1 MQKSEHMI
9 VLDHYSHIN
18 FDRIERVEY
27 EKSSGI
33 LKLYYFD
40 YTHYQKKQLAGTIT
54 EDELDEWYLHGFHTY
69 EYLAINVNKLKFVR
83 IKNHLFVLLRANT
96 VQAREMQK
104 KIVKK
109 NQLELKYKNINDM
122 YISYIYSENSKEDN
136 SKAIVSEC
144 IANILPYYVCVI
156 QPKEHIPPTGFSRDL
171 MLQCT
176 LTEIGQRMEKLNE
189 SLNDKNI
196 DSTDQDRL
204 YSIGNTMRRILEFA
218 LKHICVIYDIDIE
231 LEQKYGY
238 IELGE
243 LRKQLKTKGL
253 DFPVKIV
260 NMANELSH
268 DSGKIYSY
276 ADIREFCE
284 ESQNLIKRF
293 YWICEK
299 SGKI

>member
-1 MQKSEHMI
+1 MDDYELSEQLFLDIWDEYGCPKEMTDICTICIFLNKVVQKSEHMI

-122 YISYIYSENSKEDN
+122 YIS
-136 SKAIVSEC
+136 
-144 IANILPYYVCVI
+144 
-156 QPKEHIPPTGFSRDL
+156 
-171 MLQCT
+171 
-176 LTEIGQRMEKLNE
+176 
-189 SLNDKNI
+189 
-196 DSTDQDRL
+196 
-204 YSIGNTMRRILEFA
+204 
-218 LKHICVIYDIDIE
+218 
-231 LEQKYGY
+231 
-238 IELGE
+238 
-243 LRKQLKTKGL
+243 
-253 DFPVKIV
+253 
-260 NMANELSH
+260 
-268 DSGKIYSY
+268 
-276 ADIREFCE
+276 
-284 ESQNLIKRF
+284 
-293 YWICEK
+293 
-299 SGKI
+299 